1 MNHRKK
7 TVIKEKYINI
17 TTRKRKSDSDKEND
31 KQHTKIKRTKQL
43 KLANSTNAILNH
55 YTDNDKTVKAK
66 IVANV
71 IDKEGED
78 FGKDVLKYSKSI
90 QQNLSMTPDQSVSL
104 IAGTGTSDYVWTQAR
119 TAMNKT
125 LGFNTLASFKKVAAH
140 RESILV
146 IDKSKD
152 CVWEFALA

>member
-1 MNHRKK
+1 MQKTKHDDSDGDETLVIKSKHSELNIINTERTVISKNSNESQKK

-78 FGKDVLKYSKSI
+78 FGKDVLK
-90 QQNLSMTPDQSVSL
+90 
-104 IAGTGTSDYVWTQAR
+104 
-119 TAMNKT
+119 
-125 LGFNTLASFKKVAAH
+125 
-140 RESILV
+140 
-146 IDKSKD
+146 
-152 CVWEFALA
+152 